1 MPIKFEII
9 AEDKVTRA
17 RAGLLHTP
25 HGVIETP
32 VFMPVG
38 TCGTVKGMRQEE
50 LEALGVQILLGNTYH
65 LYLRPGHEL
74 IRDAGGLHRFM
85 SWPRPILTD
94 SGGFQVMS
102 LKSLGKVT
110 EDGVWFKSH
119 LDGSSHF
126 LSPERAVEIQLA
138 LGSDIM
144 MCLDECV
151 EYPTSHEALVR
162 SIGLTTRWAKRA
174 KEAVGKAGAGCW
186 GPGAGELGVRDSG
199 FGTRDSELGTA
210 GSASG
215 VSTPYSEFKIPDF
228 GSNAADRESRAS
240 DAEFK
245 IQDSKFKTADPEPRV
260 PNPESR
266 DPRPESLT
274 SDSEI
279 RIPNSG
285 LRIPR
290 PESPLSLVPCPESR
304 APSPESL
311 APALFGIVQGGTDK
325 ELRRQSAEAL
335 LDLDFEGYAVGGL
348 AVGEPK
354 SEMYETV
361 EYTAGLLPRDRP
373 RYLMGVGTPD
383 DLLEGVARGID
394 MFDCVMPTRN
404 ARNACA
410 FTSEGKI
417 IIKNARYARDEGPL
431 DPACACAVCQRYS
444 RRYLRHL
451 FVTGEMLGPML
462 ATHHNIHF
470 YLDTMRR
477 MRQSLL
483 FGEFAE
489 FRNRMRS
496 KL

>member
-1 MPIKFEII
+1 MPIKFEIL
-9 AEDKVTRA
+9 AEDKATRA

-25 HGVIETP
+25 HGVVETP

-38 TCGTVKGMRQEE
+38 TGGTVKGMTQDE

-74 IRDAGGLHRFM
+74 IREAGGLHRFM
-85 SWPRPILTD
+85 SWPHPILTD

-102 LKSLGKVT
+102 LKSLGRLT
-110 EDGVWFKSH
+110 EDGVWFRSH

-126 LSPERAVEIQLA
+126 LSPERAVEIQMA

-151 EYPTSHEALVR
+151 EYSASHETLQRAV
-162 SIGLTTRWAKRA
+162 SLTTRWAQRA
-174 KEAVGKAGAGCW
+174 KEQVS
-186 GPGAGELGVRDSG
+186 GVREQVSG
-199 FGTRDSELGTA
+199 IRCQVSGMHGTGSE
-210 GSASG
+210 SNDASG
-215 VSTPYSEFKIPDF
+215 LKPSGDLRGSPATRNLTPDT
-228 GSNAADRESRAS
+228 RH
-240 DAEFK
+240 
-245 IQDSKFKTADPEPRV
+245 
-260 PNPESR
+260 
-266 DPRPESLT
+266 LT
-274 SDSEI
+274 
-279 RIPNSG
+279 
-285 LRIPR
+285 
-290 PESPLSLVPCPESR
+290 
-304 APSPESL
+304 PSPNHL
-311 APALFGIVQGGTDK
+311 TPDTFPALFGIVQGGADK

-354 SEMYETV
+354 SEMYD
-361 EYTAGLLPRDRP
+361 TAQFTAELLPRDRP
-373 RYLMGVGTPD
+373 RYLMGVGTPE

-410 FTSEGKI
+410 FTSEGKVVLR
-417 IIKNARYARDEGPL
+417 NARYARDERPL
-431 DPACACAVCQRYS
+431 DPSCTCAVCRRYS

-451 FVTGEMLGPML
+451 FVTGEMLGPIL
-462 ATHHNIHF
+462 ATHHNLHF

-477 MRQSLL
+477 IRQSLL

-489 FRNRMRS
+489 FHSRVRAGP
-496 KL
+496 

>member
-1 MPIKFEII
+1 MPIRFEIL
-9 AEDKVTRA
+9 AEDKATRA

-32 VFMPVG
+32 IFMPVG
-38 TCGTVKGMRQEE
+38 TGGTVKGITQDE
-50 LEALGVQILLGNTYH
+50 LEALNVQILLGNTYH

-74 IRDAGGLHRFM
+74 IREAGGLHRFM

-102 LKSLGKVT
+102 LKSLGRVT
-110 EDGVWFKSH
+110 EDGVAFRSH

-151 EYPTSHEALVR
+151 EYPTSHEALIR
-162 SIGLTTRWAKRA
+162 SVGLTTRWAKRA
-174 KEAVGKAGAGCW
+174 KERVS
-186 GPGAGELGVRDSG
+186 GAGEVSG
-199 FGTRDSELGTA
+199 TEKV
-210 GSASG
+210 SG
-215 VSTPYSEFKIPDF
+215 VGRQVSAAVVGSGGDRLPIDTDTGHLTPDTFPH
-228 GSNAADRESRAS
+228 
-240 DAEFK
+240 
-245 IQDSKFKTADPEPRV
+245 
-260 PNPESR
+260 
-266 DPRPESLT
+266 
-274 SDSEI
+274 
-279 RIPNSG
+279 
-285 LRIPR
+285 
-290 PESPLSLVPCPESR
+290 R
-304 APSPESL
+304 APDTLSHLTPGTF
-311 APALFGIVQGGTDK
+311 PPLFGIVQGGTEK

-335 LDLDFEGYAVGGL
+335 IDLDFEGYGIGGL

-361 EYTAGLLPRDRP
+361 EFTADLLPRGRP

-383 DLLEGVARGID
+383 DLVEGVARGID

-410 FTSEGKI
+410 FTSEGKV
-417 IIKNARYARDEGPL
+417 IIKNAQYARDERPL
-431 DPACACAVCQRYS
+431 DPACTCAVCRRYS

-462 ATHHNIHF
+462 ATHHNLHF

-483 FGEFAE
+483 FEEFAN
-489 FRNRMRS
+489 FQSSIRS
-496 KL
+496 KP